1 MTETRAETE
10 HAQGKAMKVL
20 LPVDGSVF
28 SGRAVDHLIN
38 LSNTRGSLDVHVLNV
53 QIPIDSG
60 HARMFATA
68 AEIDDYHREEGM
80 KVLKAILERLDAE
93 GIPYTYHVLVGRI
106 APTIVRFAR
115 ERGFDEV
122 IMGTHGRSGLT
133 HLLLGSVAKD
143 VLEQLEIPV
152 VLVK

>member
-1 MTETRAETE
+1 MTENHTE
-10 HAQGKAMKVL
+10 SRTGSSKVMKVL
-20 LPVDGSVF
+20 LPVDGSEF

-38 LSNTRGSLDVHVLNV
+38 LSRSRGPLDVHVLNV
-53 QIPIDSG
+53 RIPIDSG

-68 AEIDDYHREEGM
+68 AEIDAYHRDEGM
-80 KVLKAILERLDAE
+80 EVLKPTLDRLDAE
-93 GIPYTYHVLVGRI
+93 GLHYTYHVLVGHI
-106 APTIVRFAR
+106 APTIVRFAA
-115 ERGFDEV
+115 EGGFDEV

-143 VLEQLEIPV
+143 VLKQLKIPV